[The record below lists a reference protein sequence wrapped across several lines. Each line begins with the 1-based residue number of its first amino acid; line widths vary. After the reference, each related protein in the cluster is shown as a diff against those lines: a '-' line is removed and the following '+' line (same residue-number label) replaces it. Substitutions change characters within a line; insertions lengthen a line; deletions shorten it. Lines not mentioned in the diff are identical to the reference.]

1 MPTARSVSRLRASNT
16 ASVERFF
23 SENRQGMTAAA
34 HPQSVWVSSAR
45 PSRVFPPLAADLR
58 TDVAIIGG
66 GFTGLAAAYHL
77 ARANVPCLVLEAND
91 IGWGASG
98 RNGGMAVLRYKT
110 PWATLARHHGE
121 EVARRLHGLLLEAVD
136 TLEATV
142 AELGIDCD
150 FARHGH
156 ITAAN
161 GKAAIAMLEADV
173 QWLAKLG
180 DRAPRMLDGAET
192 AELAGTDCYLAAYLD
207 PRAAGIHPLNYAR
220 GLADGLAHR
229 GVPVFAGTAAIAVQE
244 DGQGVVITTPGGMVR
259 AQQLVIGT
267 NAYSELFRFGNDLH
281 QRIVPVSTSV
291 ITTAPLPDAQLCALL
306 PQGHLV
312 SDTRHLLNYYR
323 IAPGNRLL
331 FGGRG
336 SLTGNESP
344 GVYSGLERKLVE
356 TFPALAGVAIDHRWS
371 GKVAVTLDD
380 FPHIGRLSPRVSY
393 AMGYG
398 GRGVALTNLLGKM
411 LAALA
416 TGKTADVG
424 PMSAGSFAPIPFH
437 AFRIPAMK
445 AVAGYYRLLD
455 ALRI

>member
-1 MPTARSVSRLRASNT
+1 MVRMWPV
-16 ASVERFF
+16 
-23 SENRQGMTAAA
+23 
-34 HPQSVWVSSAR
+34 
-45 PSRVFPPLAADLR
+45 
-58 TDVAIIGG
+58 
-66 GFTGLAAAYHL
+66 
-77 ARANVPCLVLEAND
+77 C
-91 IGWGASG
+91 
-98 RNGGMAVLRYKT
+98 
-110 PWATLARHHGE
+110 
-121 EVARRLHGLLLEAVD
+121 LHGLLLDAVD

-142 AELGIDCD
+142 MELGIDCG

-161 GKAAIAMLEADV
+161 GRAAMAMLEADV
-173 QWLAKLG
+173 QWLATLG
-180 DRAPRMLDGAET
+180 DRAPRMLDAAAT
-192 AELAGTDCYLAAYLD
+192 AELAGTNCYLGGYLD

-220 GLADGLAHR
+220 GLADGLASH
-229 GVPVFAGTAAIAVQE
+229 GVPVFAGTAAISVQE
-244 DGQGVVITTPGGMVR
+244 DGQGISITTPGGTVR

-267 NAYSELFRFGNDLH
+267 NAYTELFSFGNDLH
-281 QRIVPVSTSV
+281 RRIVPVSTSV
-291 ITTAPLPDAQLCALL
+291 ITTAPLPNAQLHALL

-312 SDTRHLLNYYR
+312 SDTRHLLNYFR

-336 SLTGNESP
+336 SLTGSESL

-356 TFPALAGVAIDHRWS
+356 TFPALAGVQLDHRWS

-380 FPHIGRLSPRVSY
+380 FPHIGRVSPRVSY

-411 LAALA
+411 LAAQA
-416 TGKTADVG
+416 MGETVDAG
-424 PMSAGSFAPIPFH
+424 PMSTGSFAPIPFH

>member
-1 MPTARSVSRLRASNT
+1 
-16 ASVERFF
+16 
-23 SENRQGMTAAA
+23 MTAAA

-45 PSRVFPPLAADLR
+45 PARAFPQLTADLR

-66 GFTGLAAAYHL
+66 GFTGLAAAHHL
-77 ARANVPCLVLEAND
+77 ARANVACAVLEAND

-110 PWATLARHHGE
+110 PWAALARHHGE

-173 QWLAKLG
+173 QWLATIG
-180 DRAPRMLDGAET
+180 DRAPRMLDAEAT
-192 AELAGTDCYLAAYLD
+192 AELAGTDCYFGAYLD

-220 GLADGLAHR
+220 GLADGLANR
-229 GVPVFAGTAAIAVQE
+229 GVPVFAGTAAIAVEE
-244 DGQGVVITTPGGMVR
+244 DGEGLSITTSGGTVR
-259 AQQLVIGT
+259 AQQLVIGS
-267 NAYSELFRFGNDLH
+267 NAYSELFNFGNDLH
-281 QRIVPVSTSV
+281 RRIVPVSTSV
-291 ITTAPLPDAQLCALL
+291 ITTAPLPEAQLRALL

-312 SDTRHLLNYYR
+312 SDTRHLLNYFR
-323 IAPGNRLL
+323 IAPGGRLL

-336 SLTGNESP
+336 SLTGSESP

-356 TFPALAGVAIDHRWS
+356 TFPALAGVPIDHRWS

-380 FPHIGRLSPRVSY
+380 FPHIGRLGPRISY

-411 LAALA
+411 LAGLA
-416 TGKTADVG
+416 QGETVNAG
-424 PMSAGSFAPIPFH
+424 PMGTGAFAPIPFH
-437 AFRIPAMK
+437 ALRIPAMK
-445 AVAGYYRLLD
+445 VVAGYYRLLD